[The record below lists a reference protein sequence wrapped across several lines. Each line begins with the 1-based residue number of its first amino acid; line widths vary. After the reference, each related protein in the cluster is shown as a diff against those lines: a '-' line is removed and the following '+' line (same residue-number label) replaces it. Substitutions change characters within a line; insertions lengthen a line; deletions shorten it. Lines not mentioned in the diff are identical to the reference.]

1 MTIANPATPTNR
13 FTKPFKRLVN
23 FLNLRK
29 NTKIPLADIGKADEI
44 PVKLILEVGET
55 SSGSFPRCRAS
66 PGNIRLS
73 YRD

>member
-29 NTKIPLADIGKADEI
+29 NIKQSCWHTFGIAGLRLGDGTKAEVIG
-44 PVKLILEVGET
+44 GT
-55 SSGSFPRCRAS
+55 FRCGAAS
-66 PGNIRLS
+66 APCGTPPYL
-73 YRD
+73 

>member
-1 MTIANPATPTNR
+1 
-13 FTKPFKRLVN
+13 VN

-55 SSGSFPRCRAS
+55 SSGSFPRCRAA

>member
-1 MTIANPATPTNR
+1 
-13 FTKPFKRLVN
+13 VN

-44 PVKLILEVGET
+44 PVKLILEVEK
-55 SSGSFPRCRAS
+55 PRPDRFRGGRAA
-66 PGNIRLS
+66 PGKIRLS